1 MKVTWLGHA
10 SFLLEDSKG
19 RKLLTDPFDPT
30 VGYSLYKGSADVI
43 TISHQHFDHN
53 FVQNINPGAKVI
65 DKVGFF
71 NECDITIQ
79 GIPSYHDKSK
89 GAKRGENIIF
99 IIEMEGYKFCHLG
112 DLGHILEEK
121 DIDLIGEV
129 DVLFIPVGGN
139 YTINGEEAA
148 KVAKSIES
156 KLIIPMHYKTP
167 QLSFELDGVETFL
180 TFMKNGERV
189 NSNTLEINEDIIANK
204 NNIKIFTIN

>member
-1 MKVTWLGHA
+1 MKITWLGHS
-10 SFLLEDSKG
+10 SFLLEDCKE
-19 RKLLTDPFDPT
+19 RRLLTDPFDAT

-53 FVQNINPGAKVI
+53 NIQHINPGSKII

-79 GIPSYHDKSK
+79 GIPSYHDKYK

-112 DLGHILEEK
+112 DLGHLLDQK
-121 DIDLIGEV
+121 DIDLIGTV

-148 KVAKSIES
+148 KIAKQIQS
-156 KLIIPMHYKTP
+156 KIVIPMHYKTP
-167 QLSFELDGVETFL
+167 QLSFYLDGVETFL
-180 TFMKNGERV
+180 TFMKNGEKV
-189 NSNTLEINEDIIANK
+189 SGNSLEINDEILGENTV
-204 NNIKIFTIN
+204 KIFTLN

>member
-1 MKVTWLGHA
+1 MKITWLGHA

-19 RKLLTDPFDPT
+19 RKLLTDPFDST

-53 FVQNINPGAKVI
+53 FIQNINPGAKVI

-79 GIPSYHDKSK
+79 GIPSYHDKNK

-167 QLSFELDGVETFL
+167 QLSFDLDGVETFL

-189 NSNTLEINEDIIANK
+189 NSNTLEINEDIITGK

>member
-1 MKVTWLGHA
+1 MKITWLGHA

-19 RKLLTDPFDPT
+19 RKLLTDPFDST

-53 FVQNINPGAKVI
+53 FIQNINPGAKVI

-79 GIPSYHDKSK
+79 GIPSYHDKNK
-89 GAKRGENIIF
+89 GAKRGENVIF

-167 QLSFELDGVETFL
+167 QLSFDLDGVETFL

-189 NSNTLEINEDIIANK
+189 NSNTLEINEDIITGK

>member
-1 MKVTWLGHA
+1 MKITWFGHA

-19 RKLLTDPFDPT
+19 RKLLTDPFDST

-53 FVQNINPGAKVI
+53 FIQNINPGAKVI

-79 GIPSYHDKSK
+79 GIPSYHDKNK
-89 GAKRGENIIF
+89 GAKRGENVIF

-167 QLSFELDGVETFL
+167 QLSFDLDGVETFL

-189 NSNTLEINEDIIANK
+189 NSNTLEINEDIITGK

>member
-1 MKVTWLGHA
+1 MKITWLGHA

-19 RKLLTDPFDPT
+19 RKLLTDPFDST

-53 FVQNINPGAKVI
+53 FIQNINPGTKVI

-79 GIPSYHDKSK
+79 GIPSYHDKNK

-167 QLSFELDGVETFL
+167 QLSFDLDGVETFL

-189 NSNTLEINEDIIANK
+189 NSNTLEINEDIITGK

>member
-1 MKVTWLGHA
+1 MKITWLGHA

-19 RKLLTDPFDPT
+19 RKLLTDPFDST

-53 FVQNINPGAKVI
+53 FIQNINPGAKVI

-79 GIPSYHDKSK
+79 GIPSYHDKNK

-167 QLSFELDGVETFL
+167 QLSFDLDGVETFL

-189 NSNTLEINEDIIANK
+189 NSNALEINEDIITGK